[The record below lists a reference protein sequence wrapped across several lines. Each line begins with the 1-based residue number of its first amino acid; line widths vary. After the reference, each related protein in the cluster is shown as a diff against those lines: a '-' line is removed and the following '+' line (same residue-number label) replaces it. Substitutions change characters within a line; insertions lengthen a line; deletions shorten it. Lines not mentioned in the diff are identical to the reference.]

1 MRNGNLAALLMALT
15 LAVLG
20 ASTDAAEAPGPK
32 VGPDLGANAALQYW
46 QAFALMPALDTKQQ
60 KRIQEWD
67 KDPLDATALTLVAA
81 SEESRRYLLRGAKL
95 RGCDWGLDYEDGI
108 MLLLPHLNKA
118 REVARLVALH
128 ARRELEQGHVEAAA
142 EDARAILALG
152 RHVGSEPI
160 VISILVC
167 YSIEANA
174 VDLLASYLPEMQ
186 ALAPGIVSTYEAL
199 PPAATLQR
207 AYLTMEKEL
216 TLRWLVK
223 KLKEAE
229 ASKKG
234 AWRDV
239 WKNAVDRPGGVDTI
253 NRIDSFEQAV
263 KLTEDLLPVCDEL
276 ATLVALPAEEFDARY
291 PEFKKKT
298 EAAHPLVDVF
308 LTTPDGVLFAQRRNQ
323 VRRELLKAAIA
334 VVRGGPEKLAAIK
347 DPFGTG
353 PFAYRRLDKGFELK
367 SKLVFHDQPVS
378 LTVGQGMK

>member
-1 MRNGNLAALLMALT
+1 M
-15 LAVLG
+15 
-20 ASTDAAEAPGPK
+20 
-32 VGPDLGANAALQYW
+32 
-46 QAFALMPALDTKQQ
+46 
-60 KRIQEWD
+60 
-67 KDPLDATALTLVAA
+67 
-81 SEESRRYLLRGAKL
+81 LRGAKL

-108 MLLLPHLNKA
+108 GLLLPHLNKA
-118 REVARLVALH
+118 RELARLAALH
-128 ARRELEQGHVEAAA
+128 ARHELEQGHVEAAA
-142 EDARAILALG
+142 EDASAILALA

-160 VISILVC
+160 VISILVR

-223 KLKEAE
+223 KMRDGGSERKGRLEGSVEKRCGSAGEAWTPPT
-229 ASKKG
+229 A
-234 AWRDV
+234 
-239 WKNAVDRPGGVDTI
+239 
-253 NRIDSFEQAV
+253 IDSFEQAV

-308 LTTPDGVLFAQRRNQ
+308 LTTPDESPWRPAPEPGEDGAAQGGNRRGPW
-323 VRRELLKAAIA
+323 RPGKARGHQGSLRNRA
-334 VVRGGPEKLAAIK
+334 VCLSP
-347 DPFGTG
+347 P
-353 PFAYRRLDKGFELK
+353 
-367 SKLVFHDQPVS
+367 
-378 LTVGQGMK
+378 GQGVRAEIEAALPRPARLADGGTRDEVTDRIDP

>member
-1 MRNGNLAALLMALT
+1 MRSGNLAAFSMALA
-15 LAVLG
+15 LALPG
-20 ASTDAAEAPGPK
+20 AAPA
-32 VGPDLGANAALQYW
+32 VGNDLAANAALQYW
-46 QAFALMPALDTKQQ
+46 QAFALMPALDKD
-60 KRIQEWD
+60 QEKLLADWS
-67 KDPLDATALTLVAA
+67 KVPLNETALTLVAA

-108 MLLLPHLNKA
+108 ELLLPHLNKA
-118 REVARLVALH
+118 REMARLAALH

-142 EDARAILALG
+142 ADATAILALG

-160 VISILVC
+160 AISILVC

-174 VDLLASYLPEMQ
+174 VDLLAAYLPEMQ

-223 KLKEAE
+223 KLREAE

-239 WKNAVDRPGGVDTI
+239 WKNAVDRPGGVDTV

-263 KLTEDLLPVCDEL
+263 KLTEDLLPICDEL
-276 ATLVALPAEEFDARY
+276 ATLVALPAKEFDARY

-298 EAAHPLVDVF
+298 EAAHPLAGCF

-323 VRRELLKAAIA
+323 VRMELLKAAIA

-367 SKLVFHDQPVS
+367 SKLLFHNQPVS